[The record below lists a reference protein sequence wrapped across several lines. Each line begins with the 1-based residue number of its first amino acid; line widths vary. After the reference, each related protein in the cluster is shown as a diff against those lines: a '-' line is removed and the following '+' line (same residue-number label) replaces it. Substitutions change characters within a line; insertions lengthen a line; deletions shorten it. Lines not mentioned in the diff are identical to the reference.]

1 MTYKKFIQIL
11 LKELMIFFKN
21 TGVKRT
27 KKKRIR
33 AFIKKSLVS
42 KRQKFILAVIFL
54 SSGLFVADHVLG
66 KSGVSIVFAL
76 SFLTILFLYYAL
88 KQDLRE
94 NFNPQIF
101 ILPFFYSLSVGLF
114 YFLVPA
120 RFITRVG
127 MTTLYAIGL
136 YSLFLSQNI
145 FTVSSIRTI
154 QLLSGART
162 VSLLITLLSYGFLSS
177 VVFSLHIN
185 IFVTLIL
192 IFIYTFLIILQ
203 SIWTHT
209 LDVSPLSQIFWVVSL
224 SLCLSEISLFL
235 WFSTSSPIVAA
246 LFLSAM
252 FYVLIGLT
260 YAWFEKR
267 LFRSVILEYFWITCI
282 SFIFL
287 VVFSSLI

>member
-1 MTYKKFIQIL
+1 MR
-11 LKELMIFFKN
+11 FFKRSE
-21 TGVKRT
+21 GVGRT

-33 AFIKKSLVS
+33 GFIKKSLVS
-42 KRQKFILAVIFL
+42 KRQKFILAVILL
-54 SSGLFVADHVLG
+54 SSGLFVAEHVLG

-76 SFLTILFLYYAL
+76 SFLTVLFLYYAL
-88 KQDLRE
+88 KQDLKE
-94 NFNPQIF
+94 NFKIRVF

-120 RFITRVG
+120 RFITRIG
-127 MTTLYAIGL
+127 ITTLYAVGL

-185 IFVTLIL
+185 IFITLIL
-192 IFIYTFLIILQ
+192 IFIYTFLIVLQ
-203 SIWTHT
+203 SIWTYS
-209 LDVSPLSQIFWVVSL
+209 LDTTPLSEIFWVISL
-224 SLCLSEISLFL
+224 SVCLSEISLFL

-260 YAWFEKR
+260 HAWFEKR
-267 LFRSVILEYFWITCI
+267 LFRSVILEYFWITLI

-287 VVFSSLI
+287 IVFSSLI